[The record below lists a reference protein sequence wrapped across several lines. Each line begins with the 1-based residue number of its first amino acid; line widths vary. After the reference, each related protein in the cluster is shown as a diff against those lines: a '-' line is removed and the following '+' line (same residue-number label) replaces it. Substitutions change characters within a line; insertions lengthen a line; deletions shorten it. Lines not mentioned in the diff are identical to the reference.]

1 MRSLT
6 LLFLKNY
13 YKTKS
18 MYQKHRL
25 SETPFLWLFLGT
37 ITTLLTCGLIFV
49 YSASSVYALERL
61 GSAHYYAQKHIIGL
75 VVGSICM
82 FIILQLPIMFIRQMT
97 PYGFLFSICLTSLTK
112 IPMLSQTI
120 YGSSRWLHIGPITF
134 QPSELLKY
142 TFVLYMAYFLSKKR
156 DLYSLNRSIAFFTI
170 LIITSIILLLQPD
183 FGMTVTLC
191 LTGIFMAFIAGLN
204 LKHLGITFSG
214 LIPIALILIYIK
226 PYRFKRIMT
235 FLDPW
240 SDPQGAGFQIIQ
252 SFIAIGSGKFWGIG
266 IGQSKQKFFYLPMQH
281 TDFIFSIIAEEIGF
295 AGSFCIIT
303 LFILML
309 YAGLRLALTQEDLFA
324 RYTICGFVILLS
336 LQASINIAVATGL
349 VPTKGL
355 GLPFISYGNSSLVST
370 LAMLGV
376 VIRLIRD

>member
-1 MRSLT
+1 M
-6 LLFLKNY
+6 
-13 YKTKS
+13 
-18 MYQKHRL
+18 
-25 SETPFLWLFLGT
+25 
-37 ITTLLTCGLIFV
+37 
-49 YSASSVYALERL
+49 
-61 GSAHYYAQKHIIGL
+61 
-75 VVGSICM
+75 
-82 FIILQLPIMFIRQMT
+82 
-97 PYGFLFSICLTSLTK
+97 
-112 IPMLSQTI
+112 
-120 YGSSRWLHIGPITF
+120 
-134 QPSELLKY
+134 
-142 TFVLYMAYFLSKKR
+142 
-156 DLYSLNRSIAFFTI
+156 
-170 LIITSIILLLQPD
+170 TSIVLLLQPD

-204 LKHLGITFSG
+204 LKHLGITLSG
-214 LIPIALILIYIK
+214 LIPIALILVYIK

-235 FLDPW
+235 FLNPW

-295 AGSFCIIT
+295 AGSLFIIT
-303 LFILML
+303 LFALML

-355 GLPFISYGNSSLVST
+355 GLPFISYGNSALVAT

-376 VIRLIRD
+376 VIKLIKA

>member
-1 MRSLT
+1 
-6 LLFLKNY
+6 
-13 YKTKS
+13 
-18 MYQKHRL
+18 MYQKHRMQAP
-25 SETPFLWLFLGT
+25 PFLWLFLGT

-61 GSAHYYAQKHIIGL
+61 GCAHYYAQKHIIGL
-75 VVGSICM
+75 ILGSICLL
-82 FIILQLPIMFIRQMT
+82 IILQLPKFFIKQMA

-112 IPMLSQTI
+112 IPILSRTV
-120 YGSSRWLHIGPITF
+120 YGSSRWLHFGPITF

-142 TFVLYMAYFLSKKR
+142 AFVIYLAYFLSKKEHI
-156 DLYSLNRSIAFFTI
+156 YSLDRSISF
-170 LIITSIILLLQPD
+170 LIIVVITSITLLLQPD
-183 FGMTVTLC
+183 FGMTITLC

-204 LKHLGITFSG
+204 IKHLGITFSG
-214 LIPIALILIYIK
+214 LIPIGLILIYIK

-295 AGSFCIIT
+295 AGSFFIIT
-303 LFILML
+303 LLILML
-309 YAGLRLALTQEDLFA
+309 YTGLRIALRQEDLFA
-324 RYTICGFVILLS
+324 RYTMYGFLILLS
-336 LQASINIAVATGL
+336 LQASINIAVAIGL

-355 GLPFISYGNSSLVST
+355 GLPFVSYGNSSLVAT

-376 VIRLIRD
+376 VIRLIKP